1 MKEIHFRFMILFDVM
16 HKIAHNSNNECSE
29 LNWKHVNWC
38 ENEKLS
44 TIFALIF
51 AHWNSSELRNEW
63 FHWQFCVLTFCS
75 LTLFWKISD
84 IIEMKFMEKFSQN
97 RYNFETKFKTI
108 STSCL
113 LNKSFSTIEYFPENV
128 DCWCEASGKEILLNK
143 SYFML
148 YVMIYIYHLYFNV
161 FLLFICFLRIFVT
174 IKSMTNDKKGTWFV
188 ISNLK

>member
-1 MKEIHFRFMILFDVM
+1 MKEVHFRFMILFDVM

-38 ENEKLS
+38 ENKKLS

-51 AHWNSSELRNEW
+51 AHWNSSEFRNEL
-63 FHWQFCVLTFCS
+63 FHWKFCVIIFCS
-75 LTLFWKISD
+75 LTLFRKI
-84 IIEMKFMEKFSQN
+84 IIQSKTWVKEY
-97 RYNFETKFKTI
+97 RYNSSHEKQYLMYHFW
-108 STSCL
+108 S
-113 LNKSFSTIEYFPENV
+113 
-128 DCWCEASGKEILLNK
+128 K

-148 YVMIYIYHLYFNV
+148 YVMICIYHLYFNV